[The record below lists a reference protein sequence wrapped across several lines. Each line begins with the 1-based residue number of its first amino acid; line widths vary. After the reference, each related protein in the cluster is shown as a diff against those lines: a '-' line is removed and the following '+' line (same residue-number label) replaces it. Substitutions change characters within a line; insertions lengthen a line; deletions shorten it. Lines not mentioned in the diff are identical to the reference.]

1 MIARNEPLNSFWR
14 QSARRHDGCATP
26 AIGDDDCVCIYLSVR
41 SRRFGRFVRDAVA
54 KLLDTRPPSAHSSGA
69 TDPPGHAPAFD
80 LASDQQDGANVGHLG
95 FASVLGSGTRL
106 PISVASSDV
115 QPASEKD
122 EAVLYRP
129 EDVQH
134 FDDKPQIQAEQH

>member
-1 MIARNEPLNSFWR
+1 MTIAFAYTFLLEAAVLAALFAMLWLSFWLR
-14 QSARRHDGCATP
+14 DRHREYPAADFAR
-26 AIGDDDCVCIYLSVR
+26 
-41 SRRFGRFVRDAVA
+41 
-54 KLLDTRPPSAHSSGA
+54 
-69 TDPPGHAPAFD
+69 
-80 LASDQQDGANVGHLG
+80 DQQDGAMLG
-95 FASVLGSGTRL
+95 RLVLASVGSGTRL
-106 PISVASSDV
+106 PIDVGSSDV